1 MTELDLFARAHSGC
15 IDARNE
21 LVQLHAGLVH
31 FIARRLA
38 RTLADG
44 ADLDELMS
52 AGNIGLM
59 QAVESFDPDRG
70 LTFSTFAS
78 ARVRGAMLDELRRV
92 DTVSR
97 GTRSR
102 VRELNRVS
110 NALNNRLGRRASQQ
124 EVAAEAGVDLQT
136 LWQWEGDAS
145 RGAELSLDAPL
156 GTDDSGSREYG
167 DSIPASVPDI
177 DIEIDREREREYVR
191 EALEELTN
199 PERRVLSMYFFDGM
213 SLQEIAP
220 HLGVTESGASRIR
233 TRALRSLRSRLE
245 RRGYQSA
252 FAA

>member
-1 MTELDLFARAHSGC
+1 MTEQDLFASAHSGSS
-15 IDARNE
+15 DARNE
-21 LVQLHAGLVH
+21 LVRIHAGLVY
-31 FIARRLA
+31 FVARRLA

-59 QAVESFDPDRG
+59 QAVEGFDPNRG
-70 LTFSTFAS
+70 LAFSTFAS
-78 ARVRGAMLDELRRV
+78 LRVRGTMLDELRRA

-102 VRELNRVS
+102 SRELQRVR
-110 NALNNRLGRRASQQ
+110 NALSNRLGRRATQR
-124 EVAAEAGVDLQT
+124 ELAAESGVDLPT
-136 LWQWEGDAS
+136 LWQWEGDAAQ
-145 RGAELSLDAPL
+145 GVEFSLDAPL
-156 GTDDSGSREYG
+156 GTDNTESRDYG
-167 DSIPASVPDI
+167 DSIPASVPDM
-177 DIEIDREREREYVR
+177 DFEIDRERECEFVR

-199 PERRVLSMYFFDGM
+199 PERRVLSMYFFDDM

-233 TRALRSLRSRLE
+233 TRALRSLRARLE
-245 RRGYQSA
+245 RRGYQTA